1 MTEKPKNPDAASG
14 EASEIGSNEVPSTV
28 AEEYKVGRARPPR
41 DTRWKKGGSS
51 PNPRGRPRK
60 EHSVL
65 PDLKRVLEQALKK
78 KVWVS
83 RGDRKFFLTRLE
95 IGLEQLLNQFAAGDR
110 HARDDL
116 IKLAER
122 AGVDLLAKDKQS
134 VEEALA
140 PSHQAILDAYV
151 ARRTAN
157 VAVAKPVL
165 APAELL
171 DDEPDETEQPQS
183 SPRSPPRQ
191 SGANE
196 TKEKAR
202 QEPRAMQPAQKLDQ
216 AGYGA
221 GCPPPGGRSLTTG
234 KWT

>member
-1 MTEKPKNPDAASG
+1 MTEKPENPEAASG
-14 EASEIGSNEVPSTV
+14 EASDIGSNEVPSTV

-51 PNPRGRPRK
+51 PNPLGRPRK
-60 EHSVL
+60 EQSVL
-65 PDLKRVLEQALKK
+65 PDLKRVFEQALKK
-78 KVWVS
+78 KVRVS

-110 HARDDL
+110 HARDYL
-116 IKLAER
+116 IKLAEK
-122 AGVDLLAKDKQS
+122 AGVDLLAKHKQS

-140 PSHQAILDAYV
+140 PSHQAILDGYV

-171 DDEPDETEQPQS
+171 DDEPDETEQPAPSQ
-183 SPRSPPRQ
+183 PLRQ
-191 SGANE
+191 PGANE
-196 TKEKAR
+196 TSEEKAK
-202 QEPRAMQPAQKLDQ
+202 QEVKQSQPAQKLDQ